1 MAVVKTIEPNVGCGA
16 SSESTIATY
25 ITLLKQNLVYTFTDV
40 DVMGVLFPIGRFNED
55 EMDLYLDGVNIVNSI
70 NYNDWLRGLPE
81 EGRKRIV
88 TNWVNGYIDSLFDR
102 YHDVPFISEVLRSFD
117 KICTDNGKTFM
128 TKEQWEEVETRIK
141 VSKRQQRKLE
151 QKDDDN

>member
-1 MAVVKTIEPNVGCGA
+1 
-16 SSESTIATY
+16 
-25 ITLLKQNLVYTFTDV
+25 
-40 DVMGVLFPIGRFNED
+40 
-55 EMDLYLDGVNIVNSI
+55 MDLYIDGVNIVNSI

-88 TNWVNGYIDSLFDR
+88 ANWVNGYIDSLFDR

-151 QKDDDN
+151 QKDDN